1 MNCLRRNFAHMMI
14 SNITHSSFQPDIDV
28 LPYLSLCNEMTGF
41 GCKVIANGKQKRIY
55 ALQIVIVLSF

>member
-28 LPYLSLCNEMTGF
+28 LPYLSLCNEMIGF
-41 GCKVIANGKQKRIY
+41 GRKVIANGK
-55 ALQIVIVLSF
+55 